1 MDCESGLWTRG
12 VWGGA
17 TVARFLANEFV
28 MAAIVC
34 CLFVAVPFIAHAQST
49 GAGTISGTVT
59 DATGAVIQGAK
70 VTVTD
75 TATNVGN
82 TTVTNDTG
90 YFETN
95 ALLPGPY
102 SIQVESSGFQTLLH
116 TGVTLEANAHL
127 NIPVQ
132 LSPGRSVQSVTVNAD
147 ASLLNTESGSSGQVL
162 TTRQLEELPVSGSS
176 PTWLAII
183 APGVQGTVGQA
194 ASTGDT
200 GGLLWTGLTQ
210 DFGTF
215 GQIGVNEFGLDG
227 APNETNDRQS
237 GINLS
242 PDEVG
247 EMKFDVTGYDAAVGH
262 TMGVYVTQTTK
273 AGTNDLHGAVRET
286 YTPQRWGALNHFSG
300 LNYKYQESIHG
311 CTNGASTNLECRT
324 IEDQYGNP
332 GIHAND
338 GDAALGGPVVIP
350 HLYDGHNKFFFFV
363 SVVDDVQAGSVS
375 QTASIPTLQE
385 RSGDFSDLP
394 QQTTN
399 IPAAF
404 SSNCP
409 AGTPYFGQYQIYNPY
424 SVVLNSSGVPQR
436 TPFCGN
442 IIPSN
447 DLTNSAMVKLYN
459 GLMPVPT
466 QNSPTGNN
474 YTFTQLTPQTFRS
487 YGTREDYKLTAKDS
501 LFVRYTRQDYT
512 KSQNDLTVGDVGK
525 QAGPRWIDVAS
536 IGWDHII
543 NDRTNVDV
551 TFGGTNYRTRCCYYP
566 GFDAYSPSKVGLPS
580 YTDQYATSVNPA
592 LLELPVINIANYE
605 NSNPGEVATSLGQTD
620 NVATTTRD
628 FALSGNVTRV
638 QGRHTIRAGAE
649 WRQQNLSAGV
659 GGNVSGTYTFDDTY
673 TQQNNGTNN
682 TFPATSTGLSYAAFL
697 MGVNTTASASRVS
710 SESLQSPYY
719 AVYAGDTWRVTPKL
733 TFLPGLR
740 FEYES
745 GVVEK
750 HNQLIVGWN
759 PTANLSAVSGPAN
772 SAYQAALAGAT
783 AAQRAALPTSLV
795 IQGGPEYAG
804 VNGAPRNEWN
814 NSYRFLPRLAA
825 TYALNS
831 RMVLRAGYGLFY
843 DTLNALDATIDQDGF
858 SASTTVPTSTTFGTN
873 FTPGVSPLADPF
885 PANAGG
891 NRFNQPIGSAAGSY
905 YYLGDD
911 PTTLYDHNLAPARQ
925 QRASIGA
932 QIQFGASTMLDVSY
946 NIAYTSHLSLP
957 RNLAFAPASFYIGG
971 QQPNTAA
978 SSLLATQ
985 VTNPFA
991 LSNFSGMEASN
1002 PAAYSLMSLN
1012 SYFTQRLINLSN
1024 LVTPYPQMS
1033 GITEY
1038 QDLGKSHFQELLFNL
1053 THRYSH
1059 GLTFMATFQV
1069 NDQHDRDYFANAFDA
1084 LPSWEPTIYSQPT
1097 RFTAEGVWNLPFG
1110 RGKSWARS
1118 GWESAAFGGYQLSA
1132 SYEAQPGMLSTFGN
1146 LFYVGKINGSTIK
1159 LKHPVYHNEQ
1169 ASGGSNYVQW
1179 LNLGNVTANATT
1191 GPDGSTS
1198 CTYSGTGFVTNPA
1211 CQPTAYNLRV
1221 FPTRVNGVREMGMN
1235 GMNANISRNFHLV
1248 ERLNLE
1254 TTMQVYN
1261 LFNHQVLGG
1270 VNTTP
1275 TSGQFGEVTSDG
1287 WPNSSGRW
1295 LAVQGRLRF

>member
-1 MDCESGLWTRG
+1 MDSESQRRSGKVRRSASIAQSLLNNVIFAVLACFGLLLMTP
-12 VWGGA
+12 
-17 TVARFLANEFV
+17 VASG
-28 MAAIVC
+28 
-34 CLFVAVPFIAHAQST
+34 QST

-59 DATGAVIQGAK
+59 DPTGAVLPGAK
-70 VTVTD
+70 VVVTN
-75 TATNVGN
+75 TATNVEN
-82 TTVTNDTG
+82 ASVTNATG
-90 YFETN
+90 YFEVD

-102 SIQVESSGFQTLLH
+102 RIQVTSSGFETLVR
-116 TGVTLEANAHL
+116 TGITLEANAHL
-127 NIPVQ
+127 DIPAQ
-132 LSPGRSVQSVTVNAD
+132 LAPGRSVQSVVVNAD

-215 GQIGVNEFGLDG
+215 GQIGVNEFSLDG
-227 APNETNDRQS
+227 APNETSLRAS

-247 EMKFDVTGYDAAVGH
+247 EMKFDVTGYDATVGH

-273 AGTNDLHGAVRET
+273 AGTNNLHGAVRET

-300 LNYKYQESIHG
+300 LNYRYQQAIHG
-311 CTNGASTNLECRT
+311 CSNGPSTSPECYA
-324 IEDQYGNP
+324 IENQYGNP
-332 GIHAND
+332 GTHAND

-350 HLYDGHNKFFFFV
+350 HLFDGRDKFFFFV
-363 SVVDDVQAGSVS
+363 SVVDDVQAGSQS
-375 QTASIPTLQE
+375 QTASIPTMQE

-394 QQTTN
+394 QQTAN
-399 IPAAF
+399 IPATFA
-404 SSNCP
+404 SNCP

-424 SVVLNSSGVPQR
+424 SVVLNSNGVPQR

-442 IIPSN
+442 VIPSSYMAN
-447 DLTNSAMVKLYN
+447 GAMAKLYN
-459 GLMPVPT
+459 SLMPVPT

-487 YGTREDYKLTAKDS
+487 YGTREDYKITAKDS
-501 LFVRYTRQDYT
+501 VFVRYTRQNYT
-512 KSQNDLTVGDVGK
+512 KSQNDLTVGNVGK
-525 QAGPRWIDVAS
+525 QEGPRWIDVAS

-551 TFGGTNYRTRCCYYP
+551 TFGGTNYKSRCCYYP
-566 GFDAYSPSKVGLPS
+566 GFDAYSPSQVGLPS

-592 LLELPVINIANYE
+592 LLELPVMNIASYE
-605 NSNPGEVATSLGQTD
+605 NTNPGEAATSLGQTD

-628 FALSGNVTRV
+628 FALEGNVTRV
-638 QGRHTIRAGAE
+638 QGHHTIHAGAE

-659 GGNVSGTYTFDDTY
+659 GGNASGTYTFDDTY

-682 TFPATSTGLSYAAFL
+682 TYPATTTGLSYAAFL
-697 MGVNTTASASRVS
+697 MGINTSASASRVS
-710 SESLQSPYY
+710 PESLQSPYY
-719 AVYAGDTWRVTPKL
+719 AAYAGDTWRVTRKL
-733 TFLPGLR
+733 TILPGLR

-750 HNQLIVGWN
+750 HNQLVVGWN
-759 PTANLSAVSGPAN
+759 PTADLSAISGPAN
-772 SAYQAALAGAT
+772 AAYQSVLTSAT
-783 AAQRAALPTSLV
+783 AAQRAALPSSLV

-804 VNGAPRNEWN
+804 VNGAPRGMWN

-831 RMVLRAGYGLFY
+831 RVVLRGGYGLFY
-843 DTLNALDATIDQDGF
+843 DTLNALNATIDQDGF
-858 SASTTVPTSTTFGTN
+858 SASTTVPSSTTFGTN
-873 FTPGVSPLADPF
+873 FTPGVSPLSDPF
-885 PANAGG
+885 PANASGA
-891 NRFNQPIGSAAGSY
+891 RFNQPVGSAAGSY

-911 PTTLYDHNLAPARQ
+911 PTTLYDHNVAPARQ

-946 NIAYTSHLSLP
+946 NVAYTSHISLAK
-957 RNLAFAPASFYIGG
+957 NLAFAPASFYIGG
-971 QQPNTAA
+971 QQPNTAT

-991 LSNFSGMEASN
+991 LSNFSGVAATN
-1002 PAAYSLMSLN
+1002 PAAYNLMSLN
-1012 SYFTQRLINLSN
+1012 SYFTQRLINISN
-1024 LVTPYPQMS
+1024 LVTPYPQMG
-1033 GITEY
+1033 GISEY

-1053 THRYSH
+1053 TRRYSH
-1059 GLTFMATFQV
+1059 GLTFMATFQI

-1097 RFTAEGVWNLPFG
+1097 RFTAEAVWNLPFG
-1110 RGKSWARS
+1110 RGNPWARS
-1118 GWESAAFGGYQLSA
+1118 GWESAVFGGYQLSA
-1132 SYEAQPGMLSTFGN
+1132 SYEAQPGMLSTFSN
-1146 LFYVGKINGSTIK
+1146 LFYLGKIDGSVIK
-1159 LKHPVYHNEQ
+1159 LKHPVYHNDQ

-1179 LNLGNVTANATT
+1179 LNLGNVVASATT
-1191 GPDGSTS
+1191 GADGSTS

-1221 FPTRVNGVREMGMN
+1221 FPTRVNGVRQMGMN
-1235 GMNANISRNFHLV
+1235 GMNANISRNFHVL

-1275 TSGQFGEVTSDG
+1275 TSGQFGEVTTDG